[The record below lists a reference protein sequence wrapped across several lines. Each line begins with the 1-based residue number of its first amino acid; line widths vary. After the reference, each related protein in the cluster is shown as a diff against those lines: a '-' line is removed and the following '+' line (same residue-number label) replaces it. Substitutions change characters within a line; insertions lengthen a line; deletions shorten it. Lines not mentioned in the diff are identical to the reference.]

1 MESGIY
7 TISPDGQQE
16 FDVYCDPRTQGG
28 RWTVFQK
35 RFDGTVDF
43 FEDWKNYTDRFGSLE
58 NEFWLGFNKIYR
70 LTSGIRNVLRIDL
83 GDFKNA
89 SSYAEYDLFKVLN
102 EDNSYELQL
111 GNFTGTKW
119 FPLLVWAGGERKAK
133 VRSLL
138 IKRSCLALARKNP
151 GPIAQGK

>member
-1 MESGIY
+1 MAGQKESGIY

-43 FEDWKNYTDRFGSLE
+43 FEDWKSYTDGFGNLE

-83 GDFKNA
+83 GDFNNA
-89 SSYAEYDLFKVLN
+89 SSYAEYDSFKVLD
-102 EDNSYELQL
+102 EDHRYELQL
-111 GNFTGTKW
+111 GNFTGTK
-119 FPLLVWAGGERKAK
+119 
-133 VRSLL
+133 
-138 IKRSCLALARKNP
+138 
-151 GPIAQGK
+151 